1 MAKVTQPLGSSE
13 ARGSVGGFTFNTW
26 RGIHTVKTRS
36 GPKDEPSQLMLDML
50 ALAAA
55 ATADWKGKPQLQRDA
70 WNAWAA
76 KRREPFW
83 TGQDKRLTGY
93 NWYLRLYVRR
103 CLIGIFED
111 QPPSEHTIDRV
122 ISGLYTSA
130 GATGFDLAWDIPTWP
145 DVAEYYVEVYLTH
158 PLSAGRMATIHD
170 AFRYGAN
177 PASAGIMEIEPLAE
191 GTYTAF
197 ARLLHITGLVTPFLS
212 TRVTIPP

>member
-55 ATADWKGKPQLQRDA
+55 ATNDWKVQPQAQRDA

-76 KRREPFW
+76 TRREPFW

-103 CLIGIFED
+103 CLIDIFEH
-111 QPPSEHTIDRV
+111 QPPPEHTIDHV
-122 ISGLYTSA
+122 ISGLYAA
-130 GATGFDLAWDIPTWP
+130 GGPTGFDLAWDIPTWT

-158 PLSAGRMATIHD
+158 PLSAGRNATIHD
-170 AFRYGAN
+170 AFRYNAAA
-177 PASAGIMEIEPLAE
+177 ASTGLMDVSPLAG

-197 ARLLHITGLVTPFLS
+197 ARLLHVTGLVTPFLS
-212 TRVTIPP
+212 RRVTIPP